1 MRIDFLP
8 AYNGDAICIN
18 YVHENATVNIMI
30 DGGTKQTYQT
40 KSKKNTIISGPL
52 KLLIEGIRERK
63 EKIDLL
69 ILTHIDDDHIGGIL
83 KWFEV
88 DGDALG
94 LIGEVWFNSGKT
106 IAGYLNE
113 PEVKIPELPLVPQDT
128 TNTGVNQGVT
138 FEKLIR
144 EAQIWDEAVVVQ
156 GQYFEFKGST
166 FKILSPSKAGLKAL
180 HDKWFREASDS
191 MTSVATDYDQSL
203 EYYLAGL
210 VSDPDGS
217 IHNGSSIAFIWV
229 YNKKNYFFLADA
241 HADTLI
247 NGLKI
252 FEYDKENPVPAE
264 VVKLSHH
271 GSNRNISLEL
281 LEMIDTDQ
289 FVVTTNGNKHGHP
302 DKKGLAKILKSK
314 TNPLIRFNYPN
325 RIDDIFTAEDRK
337 FIEFRTDTALDGII
351 IEEE

>member
-1 MRIDFLP
+1 MRIEFLP
-8 AYNGDAICIN
+8 AYHGDAIWIN
-18 YVHENATVNIMI
+18 FKHENAAVNILI

-40 KSKKNTIISGPL
+40 KGKKNTIVSGPL
-52 KLLIEGIRERK
+52 KHLVEAIRERN

-69 ILTHIDDDHIGGIL
+69 ILTHIDDDHIGGIMKWLENDKKAL
-83 KWFEV
+83 K
-88 DGDALG
+88 
-94 LIGEVWFNSGKT
+94 LIDEVWFNSGKT
-106 IAGYLNE
+106 IASYLNISE
-113 PEVKIPELPLVPQDT
+113 IKIPELPLVPHDT
-128 TNTGVNQGVT
+128 TETGVDQGVT

-144 EAQIWDEAVVVQ
+144 EAKVWNEAIVTQ
-156 GQYFEFKGST
+156 GQCLEFKGST
-166 FKILSPSKAGLKAL
+166 FKILSPSQAGLKAL
-180 HDKWFREASDS
+180 HDKWFWEAPDS
-191 MTSVATDYDQSL
+191 MTAVATDYYQSL
-203 EYYLAGL
+203 EHHLSKL
-210 VSDPDGS
+210 ISDPDGS

-229 YNKKNYFFLADA
+229 HNEKNYLFLADA

-247 NGLKI
+247 DGFKL
-252 FEYDKENPVPAE
+252 FEYDKENPIPTE

-281 LEMIDTDQ
+281 LEVIDADQ

-314 TNPLIRFNYPN
+314 SNPLIRFNYPK

>member
-1 MRIDFLP
+1 MRINFLP

-18 YVHENATVNIMI
+18 YVHQNVAVNILI

-40 KSKKNTIISGPL
+40 KGKKNTIISGSL
-52 KLLIEGIRERK
+52 KLLVEAIRERK
-63 EKIDLL
+63 EKVDLL
-69 ILTHIDDDHIGGIL
+69 ILTHIDDDHVGGIL
-83 KWFEV
+83 KWFEI
-88 DGDALG
+88 DQGATG
-94 LIGEVWFNSGKT
+94 LIGKVWFNSGKI
-106 IAGYLNE
+106 IAGYLKE
-113 PEVKIPELPLVPQDT
+113 PEIKIPELSLVPQDT
-128 TNTGVNQGVT
+128 TDTGINQGVT
-138 FEKLIR
+138 FEKVIR
-144 EAQIWDEAVVVQ
+144 EAKIWDEGIITQ
-156 GQYFEFKGST
+156 GQCLNFKGST
-166 FKILSPSKAGLKAL
+166 FKILSPSKDGLKAL

-203 EYYLAGL
+203 AYYLTAL

-229 YNKKNYFFLADA
+229 YDEKNYIFLADA
-241 HADTLI
+241 HAETLI
-247 NGLKI
+247 NGFKI
-252 FEYDKENPVPAE
+252 FEYDQEHPIPAE

-337 FIEFRTDTALDGII
+337 FIGFRTDSALDGIV

>member
-18 YVHENATVNIMI
+18 YVHEDAAVNILI

-40 KSKKNTIISGPL
+40 KGKKNTIVSGPL
-52 KLLIEGIRERK
+52 KLLIEGIKHRK

-83 KWFEV
+83 KWFEI
-88 DGDALG
+88 DGEAPG
-94 LIGEVWFNSGKT
+94 LIGEIWFNSGKT
-106 IAGYLNE
+106 IASYLKE
-113 PEVKIPELPLVPQDT
+113 SEVKIPELALVEQDT
-128 TNTGVNQGVT
+128 TNTGVTQGAT

-144 EAQIWDEAVVVQ
+144 KAKIWGENVIVQ
-156 GQYFEFKGST
+156 GQCLDFKGST
-166 FKILSPSKAGLKAL
+166 FKILSPSREGLKAL

-191 MTSVATDYDQSL
+191 ITSVATDYDQSL
-203 EYYLAGL
+203 EYYLAAL
-210 VSDPDGS
+210 ISDPDTS

-229 YNKKNYFFLADA
+229 HKEKNYVFLADA

-247 NGLKI
+247 DGLKI

-264 VVKLSHH
+264 AVKLSHH

-281 LEMIDTDQ
+281 LEMIDSDQ

-302 DKKGLAKILKSK
+302 DKKGLAKILKIK
-314 TNPLIRFNYPN
+314 ENPLIRFNYPK
-325 RIDDIFTAEDRK
+325 RIDDIFKTEDRK
-337 FIEFRTDTALDGII
+337 FIEFRTDSALDGIV
-351 IEEE
+351 IEGE